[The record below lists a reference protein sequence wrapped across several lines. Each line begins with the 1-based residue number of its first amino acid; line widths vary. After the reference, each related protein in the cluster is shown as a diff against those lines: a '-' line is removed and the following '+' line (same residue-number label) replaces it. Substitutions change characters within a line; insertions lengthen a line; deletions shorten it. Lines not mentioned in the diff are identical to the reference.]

1 MSAEYLLDTNIVSDL
16 IRHPFGTVSTRI
28 KELGQDSVATSI
40 VVAAELRFGVAKTPS
55 TRLATRIEEALQAL
69 PVLPLEQPVDETYAA
84 TRAALEAA
92 GTPISANDTLIG
104 AHALA
109 LGLILVTDNVREFAR
124 IPGLKVENWLR

>member
-1 MSAEYLLDTNIVSDL
+1 MSFRFLLDTNIVSQ
-16 IRHPFGTVSTRI
+16 IVHHPSGVVSQRI
-28 KELGQDSVATSI
+28 ERAGQATVATSI
-40 VVAAELRFGVAKTPS
+40 IVVAELRFGVRKKGS
-55 TRLATRIEEALQAL
+55 LKLADQLETVLGAL
-69 PVLPLEQPVDETYAA
+69 PVLAFERPADDAYAVV
-84 TRAALEAA
+84 RAALEAA